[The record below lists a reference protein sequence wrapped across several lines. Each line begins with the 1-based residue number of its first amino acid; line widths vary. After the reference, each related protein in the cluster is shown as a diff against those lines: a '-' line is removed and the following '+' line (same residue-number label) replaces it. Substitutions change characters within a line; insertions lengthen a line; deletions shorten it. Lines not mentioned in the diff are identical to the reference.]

1 MDAGGIGAGRIIYA
15 VAGACQRIPQPDSQ
29 WGKPG
34 CTAGSQA
41 PLFRLS
47 PAEENEDPKFR
58 AIAWQS
64 LLWAIWGQASENGGS
79 KVIKTAPKELRER
92 YQEIFQ

>member
-1 MDAGGIGAGRIIYA
+1 MDAGGIGAGRIVYA
-15 VAGACQRIPQPDSQ
+15 VAGACQRIPQPDRQ
-29 WGKPG
+29 CGKPG

-41 PLFRLS
+41 TLFHLS
-47 PAEENEDPKFR
+47 PAGRKRRPEIPGHRLAE
-58 AIAWQS
+58 